1 MICAGASFA
10 STREV
15 NAAVARLLTK
25 EPSMRVTLHL
35 DTFECAEP
43 SVYAILWLDRDAR
56 KWSREGHAVI
66 DLPEWGT
73 LALSKDGT
81 RIQDPLGRDVCCELK
96 GLDLLAA
103 DGPFEGES
111 GPVLWHRHGARA
123 PIAGQWHVQWVD
135 DTESAAEHSVFADDE
150 V

>member
-1 MICAGASFA
+1 
-10 STREV
+10 
-15 NAAVARLLTK
+15 
-25 EPSMRVTLHL
+25 MRITIHL

-66 DLPEWGT
+66 ALPEWGT
-73 LALSKDGT
+73 LALSKGCT
-81 RIQDPLGRDVCCELK
+81 RIEDPVKHAICCELT
-96 GLDLLAA
+96 GLDLLAV

-111 GPVLWHRHGARA
+111 GHALWHRHGDRA
-123 PIAGQWHVQWVD
+123 PVVGQWHVQWID
-135 DTESAAEHSVFADDE
+135 DTESEAEHSVFADDE